1 MGRWMMDVIMAH
13 EDLQGL
19 RRIMLA
25 TSDMHPLYRQVGFT
39 DLNKPEIMMEISV
52 PGIYS
57 RHQADKALP

>member
-1 MGRWMMDVIMAH
+1 MAH